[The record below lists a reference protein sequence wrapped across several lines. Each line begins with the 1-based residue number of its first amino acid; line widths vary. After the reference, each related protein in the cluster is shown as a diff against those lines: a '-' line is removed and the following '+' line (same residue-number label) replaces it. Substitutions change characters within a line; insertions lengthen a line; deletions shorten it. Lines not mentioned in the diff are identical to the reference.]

1 MSDTPQPPPAGW
13 YPDPHGRH
21 EQRWWDGTTWTVHVA
36 SGGQQGTDDPSV
48 PRGDQRPDQVQR
60 QVQHQAGVGQGAQG
74 GGTIWDE
81 PVLVVNQ
88 RAKLIELTNE
98 YAVFDQHG
106 TQIAAVRQV
115 GQSQAR
121 KVLRALTS
129 IDQFLTTTLEVT
141 DMSGSTQMVLTR
153 PGKILKSTVVVQ
165 GPGGYEVGRIVQR
178 NAIGKIRFGME
189 AGGQEVGALNA
200 ENWRAWNFAI
210 TDWTGAEVARITK
223 TWEGLGKTLFTTA
236 DNYVVQI
243 HRPLEDPLRTLVIAS
258 AVSVD
263 TALKQDDRGWN

>member
-1 MSDTPQPPPAGW
+1 MSDVPQPPPAGW
-13 YPDPHGRH
+13 FPDPHGRH
-21 EQRWWDGTTWTVHVA
+21 EQRWWDGSAWTAHVS
-36 SGGQQGTDDPSV
+36 SGGQQGIDDPSV
-48 PRGDQRPDQVQR
+48 PQGQQRPDQVQR
-60 QVQHQAGVGQGAQG
+60 QVQQQAGLQAGAQG

-88 RAKLIELTNE
+88 KAKLIELNNE

-106 TQIAAVRQV
+106 TQIGAVRQV
-115 GQSQAR
+115 GQSNAR

-129 IDQFLTTTLEVT
+129 VDQFLTTTLEVT
-141 DMSGSTQMVLTR
+141 DMAGQTQMVLTR

-165 GPGGYEVGRIVQR
+165 GTHGQEVGRIVQR
-178 NAIGKIRFGME
+178 NAIGKIRFGLE
-189 AGGQEVGALNA
+189 AAGQEVGALNA

-210 TDWTGAEVARITK
+210 TDWSGTEVARITK
-223 TWEGLGKTLFTTA
+223 TWEGLAKTMFTTA

-243 HRPLEDPLRTLVIAS
+243 HRPLEEPLRSLVIAS

-263 TALKQDDRGWN
+263 TALKQDNRGWN